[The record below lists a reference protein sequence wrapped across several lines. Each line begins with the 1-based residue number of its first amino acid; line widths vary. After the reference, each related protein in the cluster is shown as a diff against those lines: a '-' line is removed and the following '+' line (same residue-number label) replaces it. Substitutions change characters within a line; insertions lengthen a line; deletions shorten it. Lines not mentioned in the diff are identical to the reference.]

1 MCIFDSIGVCRNTEI
16 YKWDGNVVKSS
27 RTFLPISPDKTT
39 QISAVES
46 AIDEEIS
53 LVTRSHPE
61 LDAWCSGGI
70 DSSTIAY
77 LHNIKGRKA
86 ELLTLSYGQALIA
99 SYGEGEI
106 PHARTMAT
114 ACGMP
119 LRTVEMEEELFKK
132 VHTSFVTG
140 HHSPVIDTC
149 LLAKYALASATRK
162 AAVTGEGG
170 DPIFGGVKNDFVS
183 YYRYRNPSVSIG
195 QIYSLSH
202 KRFGPNLPDIMVRG
216 SELNQFSAEY
226 FQNLFELYP
235 GDLIRQLFYL
245 NTFEKQGGMIFPESY
260 YPTKRSGVRIFHP
273 LTSRRVYEV
282 AFSLTDEK
290 RYVYPNGKLV
300 LESLY
305 RDKLPSSIVN
315 REKSGTQIP
324 LRAYLS
330 ALPRSIFKLDS
341 LRSLEFI
348 REDFL
353 DAATD
358 GRLTI
363 DKE

>member
-1 MCIFDSIGVCRNTEI
+1 LPNQIFISDEINEVYAWLIRHGVKPTVSETAVAMYFITGYVPQGMCIFDSIGVCRNTEI

-27 RTFLPISPDKTT
+27 RTFLPILPDKTT
-39 QISAVES
+39 HISAVES

-183 YYRYRNPSVSIG
+183 YYQYRNPNVPIG

-216 SELNQFSAEY
+216 SELNQFSAE
-226 FQNLFELYP
+226 
-235 GDLIRQLFYL
+235 
-245 NTFEKQGGMIFPESY
+245 
-260 YPTKRSGVRIFHP
+260 
-273 LTSRRVYEV
+273 
-282 AFSLTDEK
+282 
-290 RYVYPNGKLV
+290 
-300 LESLY
+300 
-305 RDKLPSSIVN
+305 
-315 REKSGTQIP
+315 
-324 LRAYLS
+324 
-330 ALPRSIFKLDS
+330 
-341 LRSLEFI
+341 
-348 REDFL
+348 
-353 DAATD
+353 
-358 GRLTI
+358 
-363 DKE
+363 